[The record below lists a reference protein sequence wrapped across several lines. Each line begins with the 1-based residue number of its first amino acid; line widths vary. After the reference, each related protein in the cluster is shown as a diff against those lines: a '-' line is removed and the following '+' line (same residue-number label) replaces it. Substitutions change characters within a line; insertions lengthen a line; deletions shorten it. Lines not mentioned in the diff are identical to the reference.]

1 MLYGVKGALSYFKQ
15 LPLNSNQI
23 LGLFIHTSFG
33 EGLLFDVKGGENF
46 SFDNLLDYHSEIM
59 SRRLE
64 NVVIVF

>member
-1 MLYGVKGALSYFKQ
+1 MYGVKGALSYFKQ

-23 LGLFIHTSFG
+23 LGLFIDTSFG

-46 SFDNLLDYHSEIM
+46 SFDNPLDYHSEIM
-59 SRRLE
+59 SGRSE